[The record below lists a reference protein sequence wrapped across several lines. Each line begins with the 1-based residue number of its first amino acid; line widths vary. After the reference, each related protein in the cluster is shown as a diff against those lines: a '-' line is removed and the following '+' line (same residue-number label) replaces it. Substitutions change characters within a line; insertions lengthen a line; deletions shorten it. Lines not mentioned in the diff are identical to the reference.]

1 MEIGD
6 VLHDDLGLT
15 RVEVEH
21 LERRLRRRLATGK
34 PSVGETS
41 LYRDRCEQRL
51 PLDPLDLLIDP
62 IRHRKRL
69 HAIFDPL
76 DVDDERCLLRRFC
89 VARTAATHLRFS
101 ILLLLLLRRL
111 RNERKRRRQ
120 ILS

>member
-1 MEIGD
+1 MSFTTISALPVSKSNISSVAFAGGSPPGNQ
-6 VLHDDLGLT
+6 VW
-15 RVEVEH
+15 V
-21 LERRLRRRLATGK
+21 RLPSTG
-34 PSVGETS
+34 
-41 LYRDRCEQRL
+41 DRCEQRL
-51 PLDPLDLLIDP
+51 PLDPFDLLIDP